1 MKQAKDFTTGN
12 IGKQIF
18 NLALPIM
25 GTAFI
30 QMAYNMTDMLWI
42 GQIGSD
48 AAAAVGAAGFFLWL
62 ANSFVYTTKI
72 GAEVTIS
79 QSLGSGNGHMALRY
93 ARHALVIAIV
103 MGIIYGLSVYT
114 FSSSLV
120 SFFQLNNETVNS
132 NMEAYLRII
141 AFGMLFTFVNPTY
154 SGMYNGSGLSR
165 IPFKANAIGLVIN
178 IILDPLLIYGIGPF
192 PRMEV
197 EGAAYAT
204 LISQGVVT
212 VVFYFYS
219 RSQNS
224 PFRDMLKGFVPDKTL
239 FAKIFRLGIPVSLQ
253 SGLFAVFAMILARI
267 AGGWG
272 PIGVAVQSVGAQIE
286 AISWMTASGFSTAL
300 SSFVGQNYGAKNF
313 KRIRLG
319 YYRTLGITMSIG
331 LVTSLLFIVFGED
344 IFGLFIPEQQSMVEG
359 GIYLRILGFSQ
370 LFMILEI
377 TTAGAFN
384 GMGKTLP
391 PSITG
396 ILLNGLRIP
405 MALGLTAAIGL
416 SGVWWSI
423 TISSWLKGIVLFIWF
438 AIILLKLPII
448 REKYSLPQKLFFHI
462 IPNRTR
468 QQFFDGCCEE

>member
-1 MKQAKDFTTGN
+1 
-12 IGKQIF
+12 
-18 NLALPIM
+18 M

-30 QMAYNMTDMLWI
+30 QMAYNMTDILWI
-42 GQIGSD
+42 GRVGSG

-72 GAEVTIS
+72 GAEVTIA
-79 QSLGSGNGHMALRY
+79 QSLGSGEGHVALRY

-103 MGIIYGLSVYT
+103 MGIVYGLFVFT
-114 FSSSLV
+114 FSSNLV
-120 SFFQLNNETVNS
+120 GFFRLGNETVNS
-132 NMEAYLRII
+132 NMEEYLRII
-141 AFGMLFTFVNPTY
+141 ALGMLFVFLNPTY
-154 SGMYNGSGLSR
+154 SGMYNGSSLSR
-165 IPFKANAIGLVIN
+165 IPFNANAIGLIIN
-178 IILDPLLIYGIGPF
+178 IVLDPLLIYGIGPF

-197 EGAAYAT
+197 RGAAYAT
-204 LISQGVVT
+204 LISQGIVSVI
-212 VVFYFYS
+212 FYLYS
-219 RSQNS
+219 CSKKS
-224 PFRDMLKGFVPDKTL
+224 PFRDMLKGFVPERAL
-239 FAKIFRLGIPVSLQ
+239 FAKIFRIGIPVSAQ

-267 AGGWG
+267 AAGWG

-313 KRIRLG
+313 RRIRLG
-319 YYRTLGITMSIG
+319 YYRTLGITLSIG
-331 LVTSLLFIVFGED
+331 LVTSLLFIVFGEY
-344 IFGLFIPEQQSMVEG
+344 IFGFFIPEPQAMKEG
-359 GIYLRILGFSQ
+359 GLYLQILGYSQ
-370 LFMILEI
+370 LLMILEI

-405 MALGLTAAIGL
+405 MAIGLSAAIGL

-423 TISSWLKGIVLFIWF
+423 TISSWLKGIVLFVWF
-438 AIILLKLPII
+438 ALVLLKLPII
-448 REKYSLPQKLFFHI
+448 RETYSLPQKLFFHI

-468 QQFFDGCCEE
+468 QQFFDGCCD

>member
-1 MKQAKDFTTGN
+1 MKQVKDFTRGN
-12 IGKQIF
+12 IGKQII

-30 QMAYNMTDMLWI
+30 QMAYNMTDILWI
-42 GQIGSD
+42 GRVGSG

-72 GAEVTIS
+72 GAEVTIA
-79 QSLGSGNGHMALRY
+79 QSLGSGEGHVALRY

-103 MGIIYGLSVYT
+103 MGIVYGLFVFT
-114 FSSSLV
+114 FSSNLV
-120 SFFQLNNETVNS
+120 AFFRLGNETVNS
-132 NMEAYLRII
+132 NMEEYLRVI
-141 AFGMLFTFVNPTY
+141 ALGMLFVFLNPTY

-165 IPFKANAIGLVIN
+165 IPFNANAIGLVIN
-178 IILDPLLIYGIGPF
+178 IVLDPLLIYGIGPF

-197 EGAAYAT
+197 RGAAYAT
-204 LISQGVVT
+204 LISQGIVT
-212 VVFYFYS
+212 VIFYLYS
-219 RSQNS
+219 CSKKS
-224 PFRDMLKGFVPDKTL
+224 PFRDMLKGFVPKRAL
-239 FAKIFRLGIPVSLQ
+239 FARIFRIGIPVSAQ

-267 AGGWG
+267 AAGWG

-313 KRIRLG
+313 RRIRLG
-319 YYRTLGITMSIG
+319 YYRTLGITLSIG
-331 LVTSLLFIVFGED
+331 LVTSLLFIVFGGY
-344 IFGLFIPEQQSMVEG
+344 IFGFFIPEPQAMKEG
-359 GIYLRILGFSQ
+359 GLYLQILGYSQ
-370 LFMILEI
+370 LLMILEI

-396 ILLNGLRIP
+396 IVLNGLRIP
-405 MALGLTAAIGL
+405 MALGLSAAVGL

-423 TISSWLKGIVLFIWF
+423 TISSWLKGIVLFVWF
-438 AIILLKLPII
+438 ALVLLKLPII
-448 REKYSLPQKLFFHI
+448 RETYSLPQKLFFHI

-468 QQFFDGCCEE
+468 QQFFDGCCD

>member
-12 IGKQIF
+12 IGRQII

-30 QMAYNMTDMLWI
+30 QMAYNLTDMLWI
-42 GQIGSD
+42 GRVGSG

-79 QSLGSGNGHMALRY
+79 QSLGSGEGHMALRY
-93 ARHALVIAIV
+93 ARHALVIAII
-103 MGIIYGLSVYT
+103 MGVVYGFSIYI
-114 FSSSLV
+114 FSPNLV
-120 SFFQLNNETVNS
+120 AFFHLGNDTVNA

-141 AFGMLFTFVNPTY
+141 APGMLFSFLNPTY

-165 IPFKANAIGLVIN
+165 IPFNANAIGLVIN

-192 PRMEV
+192 PRMDV
-197 EGAAYAT
+197 RGAAYAT

-212 VVFYFYS
+212 VIFYLYS
-219 RSQNS
+219 LSSKS
-224 PFRDMLKGFVPDKTL
+224 PFRNMLKGFVPDRAL
-239 FAKIFRLGIPVSLQ
+239 FGRIFKIGIPVSAQ

-267 AGGWG
+267 AAGWG

-286 AISWMTASGFSTAL
+286 AVSWMTASGFSTAL
-300 SSFVGQNYGAKNF
+300 SSFIGQNYGAKNF

-319 YYRTLGITMSIG
+319 YYRTLGFTLSIG
-331 LVTSLLFIVFGED
+331 LITSILFIVFGEF
-344 IFGLFIPEQQSMVEG
+344 IFGLFIPEPQAMVEG

-370 LFMILEI
+370 LLMILEI

-396 ILLNGLRIP
+396 IVLNGLRIP
-405 MALGLTAAIGL
+405 MALGLSAAIGL

-438 AIILLKLPII
+438 AIILLKLPLI
-448 REKYSLPQKLFFHI
+448 REKYSLPQKLFCHI
-462 IPNRTR
+462 MPNRIR
-468 QQFFDGCCEE
+468 QQFIDGCCE

>member
-1 MKQAKDFTTGN
+1 LKQAKDFTKGN

-42 GQIGSD
+42 GRVGSG

-79 QSLGSGNGHMALRY
+79 QSLGAGEGHMALRY
-93 ARHALVIAIV
+93 ARHALVVALV
-103 MGIIYGLSVYT
+103 MGLIYGLALFT
-114 FSSSLV
+114 LSSNLV
-120 SFFQLNNETVNS
+120 AFFHLGDETVNS

-141 AFGMLFTFVNPTY
+141 ALGMLFTFLNPTY

-165 IPFKANAIGLVIN
+165 IPFNANAIGLVVN
-178 IILDPLLIYGIGPF
+178 IILDPLLIYGVGPF

-197 EGAAYAT
+197 RGAAYAT
-204 LISQGVVT
+204 LISQGIVT
-212 VVFYFYS
+212 IIFYLYS
-219 RSQNS
+219 RSRKS
-224 PFRDMLKGFVPDKTL
+224 PFRDMLKGFVPSRAL
-239 FAKIFRLGIPVSLQ
+239 FAKIFRIGIPVSAQ

-300 SSFVGQNYGAKNF
+300 SSFVGQNFGAKNF

-319 YYRTLGITMSIG
+319 YYRTLGITLSIG
-331 LVTSLLFIVFGED
+331 LVTSLLFIFFGEN
-344 IFGLFIPEQQSMVEG
+344 IFGLFIPEQQAMVEG

-384 GMGKTLP
+384 GMGKTMP
-391 PSITG
+391 PSVTG
-396 ILLNGLRIP
+396 IILNSLRIP
-405 MALGLTAAIGL
+405 MALGLSTAIGL

-448 REKYSLPQKLFFHI
+448 REKFTLPQKLFFHI

-468 QQFFDGCCEE
+468 QDFIDGCCD

>member
-1 MKQAKDFTTGN
+1 
-12 IGKQIF
+12 
-18 NLALPIM
+18 M

-42 GQIGSD
+42 GRVGSG
-48 AAAAVGAAGFFLWL
+48 AAASIGAAGFFLWL
-62 ANSFVYTTKI
+62 ANSFVYTTKV

-79 QSLGSGNGHMALRY
+79 QSLGSGNGHMAIRY
-93 ARHALVIAIV
+93 ARHALVIAII
-103 MGIIYGLSVYT
+103 MGIIYGLSVFT
-114 FSSSLV
+114 FSSNLV
-120 SFFQLNNETVNS
+120 AFFQLKNETVNN
-132 NMEAYLRII
+132 NMEAYLQII
-141 AFGMLFTFVNPTY
+141 AFGMLFTFINPTY

-165 IPFKANAIGLVIN
+165 IPFKANAIGLAIN

-197 EGAAYAT
+197 RGAAYAT

-212 VVFYFYS
+212 IVFYLYS

-224 PFRDMLKGFVPDKTL
+224 PFRDMLKGFVPDKAL
-239 FAKIFRLGIPVSLQ
+239 FAQIFKLGVPVSLQ

-272 PIGVAVQSVGAQIE
+272 AIGVAVQSVGAQIE

-319 YYRTLGITMSIG
+319 YYRTLGITMSFG
-331 LVTSLLFIVFGED
+331 LITSFLFITFGEQ
-344 IFGLFIPEQQSMVEG
+344 IFGIFIPEPQAMVEG
-359 GIYLRILGFSQ
+359 GLYLRILGYSQ
-370 LFMILEI
+370 IFMILEI

-405 MALGLTAAIGL
+405 MALGFSAAIGL

-438 AIILLKLPII
+438 AIVLLRLPII
-448 REKYSLPQKLFFHI
+448 REKFSLPQKMFFHI
-462 IPNRTR
+462 LPNRTR
-468 QQFFDGCCEE
+468 QQFFDGCCD

>member
-1 MKQAKDFTTGN
+1 MRQAKDFTQGN
-12 IGKQIF
+12 IGKQII

-30 QMAYNMTDMLWI
+30 QMAYNMTDILWI
-42 GQIGSD
+42 GHVGSG

-62 ANSFVYTTKI
+62 ANAFVYTTKV
-72 GAEVTIS
+72 GAEVTIA
-79 QSLGSGNGHMALRY
+79 QSLGSGDGHMALRY
-93 ARHALVIAIV
+93 ARHALFIAII
-103 MGIIYGLSVYT
+103 MGIAYGLFVFT
-114 FSSSLV
+114 FSSNLV
-120 SFFQLNNETVNS
+120 AFFHLGNEAVNS
-132 NMEAYLRII
+132 DMEAYLKIV
-141 AFGMLFTFVNPTY
+141 APGMLFSFLNPTY

-165 IPFKANAIGLVIN
+165 IPFNANAIGLIIN

-212 VVFYFYS
+212 AIFYLYS
-219 RSQNS
+219 RSMKS
-224 PFRDMLKGFVPDKTL
+224 PFRDMLTGFKPDRAL
-239 FAKIFRLGIPVSLQ
+239 FGRIFRIGIPVSAQ

-319 YYRTLGITMSIG
+319 YYRTLGITLSIG
-331 LVTSLLFIVFGED
+331 LVTSLLFIVFGEY
-344 IFGLFIPEQQSMVEG
+344 IFGFFIPEPSAMAEG
-359 GIYLRILGFSQ
+359 GLYLRILGYSQ
-370 LFMILEI
+370 LLMILEI

-396 ILLNGLRIP
+396 IVLNGLRIP
-405 MALGLTAAIGL
+405 MALGLSAAIGL

-423 TISSWLKGIVLFIWF
+423 TISSWLKGIVLFVWF
-438 AIILLKLPII
+438 AVVLLRLPII

-468 QQFFDGCCEE
+468 QQFFDGCCD

>member
-1 MKQAKDFTTGN
+1 
-12 IGKQIF
+12 
-18 NLALPIM
+18 M

-42 GQIGSD
+42 GRVGSG

-62 ANSFVYTTKI
+62 ANSFVYTTKV
-72 GAEVTIS
+72 GAEVTIA
-79 QSLGSGNGHMALRY
+79 QSLGAGEGNMALRY
-93 ARHALVIAIV
+93 ARHALVVAIV
-103 MGIIYGLSVYT
+103 MGIIYGLSIYI
-114 FSSSLV
+114 FSANLV
-120 SFFQLNNETVNS
+120 RFFRLTDAAVNS
-132 NMEAYLRII
+132 SMEDYLKII
-141 AFGMLFTFVNPTY
+141 APGMLFAFLNPTY

-165 IPFKANAIGLVIN
+165 IPFNANAIGLIIN
-178 IILDPLLIYGIGPF
+178 IVLDPLLIYGIGPF

-197 EGAAYAT
+197 RGAAYAT
-204 LISQGVVT
+204 LISQGVVS
-212 VVFYFYS
+212 VIFYIYS
-219 RSQNS
+219 RSSKS
-224 PFRDMLKGFVPDKTL
+224 PFRDMLKGFVPDRAL
-239 FAKIFRLGIPVSLQ
+239 FMKIFKIGIPVSVQ

-267 AGGWG
+267 AGNWG
-272 PIGVAVQSVGAQIE
+272 SIGVAVQSVGAQIE

-300 SSFVGQNYGAKNF
+300 STFIGQNYGAENF

-319 YYRTLGITMSIG
+319 YYRTLGITLSIG
-331 LVTSLLFIVFGED
+331 LITSLVFIGFGES
-344 IFGLFIPEQQSMVEG
+344 IFGLFIPEPEAMVEG
-359 GIYLRILGFSQ
+359 GLYLRILGYSQ

-396 ILLNGLRIP
+396 IVLNGLRIP
-405 MALGLTAAIGL
+405 MAIAFSAAIGL

-423 TISSWLKGIVLFIWF
+423 TISSCLKGLVLFIWF
-438 AIILLKLPII
+438 AIILLRLPIV
-448 REKYSLPQKLFFHI
+448 RSKYTIPQKLFFHI

>member
-18 NLALPIM
+18 SLALPIM

-103 MGIIYGLSVYT
+103 MGIIYGLSLYT

-239 FAKIFRLGIPVSLQ
+239 FAKIFRLGVPVSLQ
-253 SGLFAVFAMILARI
+253 
-267 AGGWG
+267 
-272 PIGVAVQSVGAQIE
+272 
-286 AISWMTASGFSTAL
+286 
-300 SSFVGQNYGAKNF
+300 
-313 KRIRLG
+313 
-319 YYRTLGITMSIG
+319 
-331 LVTSLLFIVFGED
+331 
-344 IFGLFIPEQQSMVEG
+344 
-359 GIYLRILGFSQ
+359 
-370 LFMILEI
+370 
-377 TTAGAFN
+377 
-384 GMGKTLP
+384 
-391 PSITG
+391 
-396 ILLNGLRIP
+396 
-405 MALGLTAAIGL
+405 
-416 SGVWWSI
+416 
-423 TISSWLKGIVLFIWF
+423 
-438 AIILLKLPII
+438 
-448 REKYSLPQKLFFHI
+448 
-462 IPNRTR
+462 
-468 QQFFDGCCEE
+468 

>member
-1 MKQAKDFTTGN
+1 MEQAKDFTKGS

-42 GQIGSD
+42 GRVGSG

-72 GAEVTIS
+72 GAEVTIA
-79 QSLGSGNGHMALRY
+79 QSLGSGQGHMALRY
-93 ARHALVIAIV
+93 ARHALVIAII
-103 MGIIYGLSVYT
+103 MGIIYGLSIFT
-114 FSSSLV
+114 FSPNLV
-120 SFFQLNNETVNS
+120 AFFQLGDQAVNS
-132 NMEAYLRII
+132 NMEAYLKII
-141 AFGMLFTFVNPTY
+141 APGMLFAFLNPTY

-165 IPFKANAIGLVIN
+165 IPFNANAIGLVIN
-178 IILDPLLIYGIGPF
+178 IILDPLLIYGVGPF

-197 EGAAYAT
+197 RGAAYAT

-212 VVFYFYS
+212 VIFYLYS
-219 RSQNS
+219 RTSKS
-224 PFRDMLKGFVPDKTL
+224 PFRDMLKGFVPDRAL
-239 FAKIFRLGIPVSLQ
+239 FARIFKIGVPVSAQ
-253 SGLFAVFAMILARI
+253 SGLFALFAMILARI

-272 PIGVAVQSVGAQIE
+272 PLGVAVQSVGAQIE

-300 SSFVGQNYGAKNF
+300 SSFVGQNFGAKNF

-319 YYRTLGITMSIG
+319 YYRTLGLTMSIG
-331 LVTSLLFIVFGED
+331 LVTSLLFIVFGEN
-344 IFGLFIPEQQSMVEG
+344 IFGLFIPEPQAMKEG
-359 GIYLRILGFSQ
+359 GLYLRILGYSQ
-370 LFMILEI
+370 LLMILEI
-377 TTAGAFN
+377 TTSGAFN

-396 ILLNGLRIP
+396 IVLNGLRIP
-405 MALGLTAAIGL
+405 MALGLSALMGL

-438 AIILLKLPII
+438 AIILLKLPIV
-448 REKYSLPQKLFFHI
+448 RERYTLPQKLFFHI

-468 QQFFDGCCEE
+468 QQFFDGCSN

>member
-1 MKQAKDFTTGN
+1 MRQAKDFTQGN
-12 IGKQIF
+12 IGKQIV

-30 QMAYNMTDMLWI
+30 QMAYNMTDILWI
-42 GQIGSD
+42 GHVGSG

-62 ANSFVYTTKI
+62 ANAFVYTTKV
-72 GAEVTIS
+72 GAEVTIA
-79 QSLGSGNGHMALRY
+79 QSLGSGDGHMALRY
-93 ARHALVIAIV
+93 ARHALFIAII
-103 MGIIYGLSVYT
+103 MGIAYGLFVFT
-114 FSSSLV
+114 FSPNLV
-120 SFFQLNNETVNS
+120 AFFHLGNEAVNS
-132 NMEAYLRII
+132 DMEAYLKIV
-141 AFGMLFTFVNPTY
+141 APGMLFSFLNPTY

-165 IPFKANAIGLVIN
+165 IPFNANAIGLIIN

-197 EGAAYAT
+197 RGAAYAT

-212 VVFYFYS
+212 VIFYLYS
-219 RSQNS
+219 RSKKS
-224 PFRDMLKGFVPDKTL
+224 PFRDMLTGFKPDRAL
-239 FAKIFRLGIPVSLQ
+239 FGRIFRIGIPVSAQ

-272 PIGVAVQSVGAQIE
+272 SIGVAVQSVGAQIE

-319 YYRTLGITMSIG
+319 YYRTLGITLSIG
-331 LVTSLLFIVFGED
+331 LVTSLLFIVFGEY
-344 IFGLFIPEQQSMVEG
+344 IFGFFIPEPSAMAEG
-359 GIYLRILGFSQ
+359 GLYLRILGYSQ
-370 LFMILEI
+370 LLMILEI

-396 ILLNGLRIP
+396 IVLNGLRIP
-405 MALGLTAAIGL
+405 MALGLSAAIGL

-423 TISSWLKGIVLFIWF
+423 TISSWLKGIVLFVWF
-438 AIILLKLPII
+438 AIVLLRLPII

-468 QQFFDGCCEE
+468 QQFFDGCCD

>member
-1 MKQAKDFTTGN
+1 MKQVKDFTRGN
-12 IGKQIF
+12 IGKQII

-30 QMAYNMTDMLWI
+30 QMAYNMTDILWI
-42 GQIGSD
+42 GRVGSG

-72 GAEVTIS
+72 GAEVTIA
-79 QSLGSGNGHMALRY
+79 QSLGSGEGHVALRY

-103 MGIIYGLSVYT
+103 MGIVYGLFVFT
-114 FSSSLV
+114 FSSNLV
-120 SFFQLNNETVNS
+120 AFFRLGNETVNS
-132 NMEAYLRII
+132 NMEEYLWVI
-141 AFGMLFTFVNPTY
+141 ALGMLFVFLNPTY

-165 IPFKANAIGLVIN
+165 IPFNANAIGLVIN
-178 IILDPLLIYGIGPF
+178 IVLDPLLIYGIGPF

-197 EGAAYAT
+197 RGAAYAT
-204 LISQGVVT
+204 LISQGIVT
-212 VVFYFYS
+212 VIFYLYS
-219 RSQNS
+219 CSKKS
-224 PFRDMLKGFVPDKTL
+224 PFRDMLKGFVPKRAL
-239 FAKIFRLGIPVSLQ
+239 FARIFRIGIPVSAQ

-267 AGGWG
+267 AAGWG

-313 KRIRLG
+313 RRIRLG
-319 YYRTLGITMSIG
+319 YYRTLGITLSIG
-331 LVTSLLFIVFGED
+331 LVTSLLFIVFGGY
-344 IFGLFIPEQQSMVEG
+344 IFGFFIPEPQAMKEG
-359 GIYLRILGFSQ
+359 GLYLQILGYSQ
-370 LFMILEI
+370 LLMILEI

-396 ILLNGLRIP
+396 IVLNGLRIP
-405 MALGLTAAIGL
+405 MALGLSAAVGL

-423 TISSWLKGIVLFIWF
+423 TISSWLKGIVLFVWF
-438 AIILLKLPII
+438 ALVLLKLPII
-448 REKYSLPQKLFFHI
+448 RETYSLPQKLFFHI

-468 QQFFDGCCEE
+468 QQFFDGCCD

>member
-1 MKQAKDFTTGN
+1 
-12 IGKQIF
+12 
-18 NLALPIM
+18 M

-30 QMAYNMTDMLWI
+30 QMAYNMTDILWI
-42 GQIGSD
+42 GRVGSG

-72 GAEVTIS
+72 GAEVTIA
-79 QSLGSGNGHMALRY
+79 QSLGSGEGHVALRY

-103 MGIIYGLSVYT
+103 MGIVYGLFVFT
-114 FSSSLV
+114 FSSNLV
-120 SFFQLNNETVNS
+120 AFFRLGNETVNS
-132 NMEAYLRII
+132 NMEEYLRVI
-141 AFGMLFTFVNPTY
+141 ALGMLFVFLNPTY

-165 IPFKANAIGLVIN
+165 IPFNANAIGLVIN
-178 IILDPLLIYGIGPF
+178 IVLDPLLIYGIGPF

-197 EGAAYAT
+197 RGAAYAT
-204 LISQGVVT
+204 LISQGIVT
-212 VVFYFYS
+212 VIFYLYS
-219 RSQNS
+219 CSKKS
-224 PFRDMLKGFVPDKTL
+224 PFRDMLKGFVPKRAL
-239 FAKIFRLGIPVSLQ
+239 FARIFRIGIPVSAQ

-267 AGGWG
+267 AAGWG

-313 KRIRLG
+313 RRIRLG
-319 YYRTLGITMSIG
+319 YYRTLGITLSIG
-331 LVTSLLFIVFGED
+331 LVTSLLFIVFGGY
-344 IFGLFIPEQQSMVEG
+344 IFGFFIPEPQAMKEG
-359 GIYLRILGFSQ
+359 GLYLQILGYSQ
-370 LFMILEI
+370 LLMILEI

-396 ILLNGLRIP
+396 IVLNGLRIP
-405 MALGLTAAIGL
+405 MALGLSAAVGL

-423 TISSWLKGIVLFIWF
+423 TISSWLKGIVLFVWF
-438 AIILLKLPII
+438 ALVLLKLPII
-448 REKYSLPQKLFFHI
+448 RETYSLPQKLFFHI

-468 QQFFDGCCEE
+468 QQFFDGCCD